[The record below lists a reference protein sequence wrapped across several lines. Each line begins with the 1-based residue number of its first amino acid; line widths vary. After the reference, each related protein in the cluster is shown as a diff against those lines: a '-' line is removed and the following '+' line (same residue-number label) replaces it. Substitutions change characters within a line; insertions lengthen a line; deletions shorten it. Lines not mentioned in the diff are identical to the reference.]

1 VGKRER
7 QKNDRRSLSDLAARS
22 KDLLLRACKMRAA
35 ASFACAVNER
45 CPAGE
50 IISNLTEAEQPV
62 ALISHTGR
70 SAKWY
75 RCMEI
80 LWKMALRLIL
90 KDIFDVHAESAHS
103 ENIISKPEMG
113 PWFCFLIYKHAALD
127 YMRLFCFG
135 ECAREMNLSLR
146 AVPPRG
152 NHSLSPC
159 APLHLP
165 QRQLFIPF
173 LIAPARSETPLKCN
187 CVKFSPRAGWFSES
201 TF

>member
-1 VGKRER
+1 MGREKRGNTKKWPALR
-7 QKNDRRSLSDLAARS
+7 SRRAHS
-22 KDLLLRACKMRAA
+22 KRFVRACKMRAA

-127 YMRLFCFG
+127 CICGCFVLG
-135 ECAREMNLSLR
+135 NARGKWICLC
-146 AVPPRG
+146 G
-152 NHSLSPC
+152 
-159 APLHLP
+159 
-165 QRQLFIPF
+165 
-173 LIAPARSETPLKCN
+173 RSR
-187 CVKFSPRAGWFSES
+187 RAGITHCLRVLHFTCRSANYLFRFSS
-201 TF
+201 HRRDLKRHWNVTV